1 MKSPIRSP
9 FRVSL
14 VQGNP
19 HETYAIKEEECV
31 GCNLCQFICPVT
43 NCITM
48 VEHRVGDEY
57 LNWKE
62 FQKRG
67 MKLND
72 H

>member
-1 MKSPIRSP
+1 
-9 FRVSL
+9 
-14 VQGNP
+14 
-19 HETYAIKEEECV
+19 
-31 GCNLCQFICPVT
+31 
-43 NCITM
+43 M
-48 VEHRVGDEY
+48 VEHRVASEY